1 MNEKFY
7 TVKYEEA
14 VATIWCKDNKDVEGR
29 NGCMS
34 DDQCLGNARALC
46 DVDPNCYGVSWY
58 QNWIEPKLK
67 LCLSRKMEPKTDGWR
82 TMMKIEGNYSFI
94 FGALIC

>member
-1 MNEKFY
+1 M
-7 TVKYEEA
+7 KYEEA
-14 VATIWCKDNKDVEGR
+14 VATIWCKDNKDVVGR

-34 DDQCLGNARALC
+34 DDQCLDNARALC

-67 LCLSRKMEPKTDGWR
+67 LCLSRAMEPKTDGWR
-82 TMMKIEGNYSFI
+82 TMMKIEGNYSII
-94 FGALIC
+94 FGALTC